1 MKKNKILVVV
11 SLLIIS
17 ITGYAQDKTTIVVL
31 KGSATI
37 QKNTSEK
44 VKLEKPHRMTLTNTA
59 TVALLANSSAI
70 VYTSKSKIEIG
81 GAKEQTLT
89 YAQIAA
95 LLKKTKQETLISSFV
110 NYLEKMYQDIEE
122 KNNSVGETVGGAS
135 RGVGDDDYFPLYDE
149 KIMLNDTV
157 NLFWGKELANLVI
170 VDSLNNDTV
179 FNSKPLVS
187 SILVLTGKAGV
198 YKCTYKMN
206 QGGRNLAITY
216 RFIYPA
222 KLEQE
227 KMLKQVFDFKASI
240 NNCKDCMTEESKA
253 ILLSDFL
260 ETNNLYLK

>member
-89 YAQIAA
+89 YAQITT
-95 LLKKTKQETLISSFV
+95 LLKNTKQESLTSSFV
-110 NYLEKMYQDIEE
+110 NYLEKMYQDIEK
-122 KNNSVGETVGGAS
+122 KNNSVGETVLGVS
-135 RGVGDDDYFPLYDE
+135 RGVGDYFPLYDE

-206 QGGRNLAITY
+206 QGGSNLAISY
-216 RFIYPA
+216 RFMFPT

-227 KMLKQVFDFKASI
+227 KMLKQVSDFKASI
-240 NNCKDCMTEESKA
+240 NNCKECMTEEAKA

-260 ETNNLYLK
+260 ETNKLYLK

>member
-1 MKKNKILVVV
+1 MYKIKILVVV

-89 YAQIAA
+89 YAQITT
-95 LLKKTKQETLISSFV
+95 LLKNTKQESLTSSFV

-122 KNNSVGETVGGAS
+122 KKNSVGGTFGGAS

-157 NLFWGKELANLVI
+157 HLFWGKELTNLVI

-206 QGGRNLAITY
+206 QGGSNLAISY
-216 RFIYPA
+216 RFMFPT

-227 KMLKQVFDFKASI
+227 KMLKQVSDFKASI
-240 NNCKDCMTEESKA
+240 NNCKECMTEEAKA

-260 ETNNLYLK
+260 ETNKLYLK

>member
-1 MKKNKILVVV
+1 MNKIKILVVV

-17 ITGYAQDKTTIVVL
+17 ITGNAQDKTTIVVL

-44 VKLEKPHRMTLTNTA
+44 VKLEKPHRMSLTNNA
-59 TVALLANSSAI
+59 TITLLANSSAI
-70 VYTSKSKIEIG
+70 VYNSKYKIEIG
-81 GAKEQTLT
+81 GPKEQNLT
-89 YAQIAA
+89 YAQITK
-95 LLKKTKQETLISSFV
+95 LLKNTKQESLTNSFV

-122 KNNSVGETVGGAS
+122 KNNSVGKTVGGAS
-135 RGVGDDDYFPLYDE
+135 RGAGDDDYFPLYDE

-157 NLFWGKELANLVI
+157 NLFWGKELTNLVI
-170 VDSLNNDTV
+170 VDSLNKDTV

-206 QGGRNLAITY
+206 QGGLNLAITY

-227 KMLKQVFDFKASI
+227 KMLKQVSDFKASI
-240 NNCKDCMTEESKA
+240 NNCKDCMTEEAKA

-260 ETNNLYLK
+260 EQNKLYLK

>member
-89 YAQIAA
+89 YAQITT
-95 LLKKTKQETLISSFV
+95 LLKNTKQESLTSSFV
-110 NYLEKMYQDIEE
+110 NYLEKMYQDIEK
-122 KNNSVGETVGGAS
+122 KNNSVGETVLGVS
-135 RGVGDDDYFPLYDE
+135 RGVGDYFPLYDE

-157 NLFWGKELANLVI
+157 NLFWGKELTNLVI

-227 KMLKQVFDFKASI
+227 KMLKQVSDFKASI
-240 NNCKDCMTEESKA
+240 NNCKDCITEEAKA

-260 ETNNLYLK
+260 ETNKLYFK

>member
-89 YAQIAA
+89 YAQITT
-95 LLKKTKQETLISSFV
+95 LLKNTKQESLTSSFV
-110 NYLEKMYQDIEE
+110 NYLEKMYQDIEK
-122 KNNSVGETVGGAS
+122 KNNSVGETVLGVS
-135 RGVGDDDYFPLYDE
+135 RGIGDDDYSPLYDE

-157 NLFWGKELANLVI
+157 NLFWGKELTNLVI

-216 RFIYPA
+216 RFMYPA

-227 KMLKQVFDFKASI
+227 KMLKQVSDFKASI
-240 NNCKDCMTEESKA
+240 NNCKECMTEEAKA
-253 ILLSDFL
+253 ILISDFL
-260 ETNNLYLK
+260 EANKLYLK

>member
-1 MKKNKILVVV
+1 MYKIKILVVV

-37 QKNTSEK
+37 QKNASEK

-59 TVALLANSSAI
+59 TITLLANSSAI

-89 YAQIAA
+89 YAQITT
-95 LLKKTKQETLISSFV
+95 LLKNTKQESLTSSFV
-110 NYLEKMYQDIEE
+110 NYLEKMYQDIE
-122 KNNSVGETVGGAS
+122 NSVGGTSGAAS

-157 NLFWGKELANLVI
+157 HLFWGKELTNLVI

-206 QGGRNLAITY
+206 QGGRNLAISY
-216 RFIYPA
+216 RFMFPT

-227 KMLKQVFDFKASI
+227 KMLKQVSYFKASI
-240 NNCKDCMTEESKA
+240 NNCKDCMTEEEKA

-260 ETNNLYLK
+260 EQNKLYLK